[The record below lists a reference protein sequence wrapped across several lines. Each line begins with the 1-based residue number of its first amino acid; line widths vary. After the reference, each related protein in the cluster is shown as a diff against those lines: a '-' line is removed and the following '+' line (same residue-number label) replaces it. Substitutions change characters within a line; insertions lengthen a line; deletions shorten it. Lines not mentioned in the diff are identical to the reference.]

1 MIDEIWSRSHIY
13 CPAVAPSAASSY
25 SRPQNDAA
33 AANVNVNA
41 NNNDD
46 DDYAGV
52 SNPEQDAVQKCLSSF
67 ATEAVMQICHG
78 KSKITFY
85 LLWTC
90 WHFND

>member
-1 MIDEIWSRSHIY
+1 MIDEIDLRSHIY
-13 CPAVAPSAASSY
+13 CPAVAPSAAGSN

-33 AANVNVNA
+33 AAVSS
-41 NNNDD
+41 NNNDDDD

-78 KSKITFY
+78 KSKKIF
-85 LLWTC
+85 C
-90 WHFND
+90 

>member
-1 MIDEIWSRSHIY
+1 MIDEIGSRSHIY

-33 AANVNVNA
+33 AAIVNA

-46 DDYAGV
+46 DDYNGV

-78 KSKITFY
+78 KSKIIFY
-85 LLWTC
+85 LL
-90 WHFND
+90 